1 MMNPQQPY
9 QQPYQS
15 SPSPTY
21 HRQGPAHGYPG
32 NGYPG
37 HYPQPG
43 PPQIVAR
50 GDRNGLGAAALVLG
64 IIAAIFSVIPLI
76 GIVAWPLGITGLI
89 LGFVALARVNRREAT
104 NRGVTIAG
112 LITSGA
118 ALVICVL
125 WLVGI
130 GIAGTTPSPSR
141 SAIPTVAAVP
151 AAKTDAQAAPVAP
164 AKPSGPATRI
174 GDGTYEVGVDMA
186 AGRYKTTS
194 DGSIGICYWER
205 SKDDSGDFNSIISN
219 DLFRGPGSVTVKNG
233 EFAKLSGGCTWTK
246 Q

>member
-1 MMNPQQPY
+1 MNPQQPY
-9 QQPYQS
+9 Q
-15 SPSPTY
+15 
-21 HRQGPAHGYPG
+21 HGPPQGYPG

-37 HYPQPG
+37 RYPPLG
-43 PPQIVAR
+43 PQVVLR
-50 GDRNGLGAAALVLG
+50 GDRNGLGTAALVLG
-64 IIAAIFSVIPLI
+64 VIAVIFSFIPLVGIIA
-76 GIVAWPLGITGLI
+76 WPIGITGLI
-89 LGFVALARVNRREAT
+89 LGFVGLARVNRREAT
-104 NRGVTIAG
+104 NRGVAIAG

-130 GIAGTTPSPSR
+130 GIAGSQAMPSR
-141 SAIPTVAAVP
+141 SALPTVGAVP
-151 AAKTDAQAAPVAP
+151 AAQTNAPAAPAQP
-164 AKPSGPATRI
+164 AGPTTHV

-186 AGRYKTTS
+186 AGRYKTTG

-205 SKDDSGDFNSIISN
+205 AKDDSGDLGSIISN